1 MNEYKLQEE
10 IERYLNGEMGP
21 EELKQ
26 FELLRKENTAID
38 TKVNEHQ
45 DFTRLLKQYSDRLAL
60 ENRLNAIHDEIDV
73 HTLADELMIHP
84 SWIVQLWR
92 NHHSKIS
99 VAASVAIFAFLSI
112 MFLTGKMT
120 NQDSQYQQL
129 HLEVDK
135 LQNKTE
141 KINQKLT
148 QNGRAERFA
157 NTERFRGTGFAIT
170 SNGLIVTNYHV
181 INGADSVYVQNGAGK
196 SFKVKVLYTEPES
209 DIAILKIV
217 DTSFRNLGAIPYT
230 FKTSE
235 SDLAESVYT
244 YGYPQDSPVY
254 NDGKVTSAVGLN
266 GDSLDYQ
273 ISIPINAGDSGSPLI
288 DSKGNVVGIVQ
299 AKETKLEGVHLAVKA
314 SYLLDAIHNIPAD
327 SLTKKINLNTK
338 NTLAGLSTVQQIKKL
353 KNYVFIVKVYQ

>member
-10 IERYLNGEMGP
+10 IERYLNGDMSQDEV
-21 EELKQ
+21 KQ
-26 FELLRKENTAID
+26 FELLRKENTTVDA
-38 TKVNEHQ
+38 KVIEHR

-60 ENRLNAIHDEIDV
+60 EGRLNAIHDEIDV
-73 HTLADELMIHP
+73 HTLTEELMVHP
-84 SWIVQLWR
+84 SGVVRLWR

-99 VAASVAIFAFLSI
+99 VAASVAIFAFLSV

-120 NQDSQYQQL
+120 NQDSQYIAL
-129 HLEVDK
+129 RREVGNLK
-135 LQNKTE
+135 NKTD
-141 KINQKLT
+141 KINQKLS
-148 QNGRAERFA
+148 QNGKAEKFA

-196 SFKVKVLYTEPES
+196 SFKAKVLYTEPAN

-217 DTSFRNLGAIPYT
+217 DTSFRNLGAVPYT
-230 FKTSE
+230 FKKAE

-244 YGYPQDSPVY
+244 YGYPQDAPHFEE
-254 NDGKVTSAVGLN
+254 GKVTSAVGLN

-299 AKETKLEGVHLAVKA
+299 AKQTQLEGVHLAVKT
-314 SYLLDAIHNIPAD
+314 SYLLDAIHNIPSD
-327 SLTKKINLNTK
+327 SLTKKISLNTK
-338 NTLAGLSTVQQIKKL
+338 NTLAGLSRVQQVKKL
-353 KNYVFIVKVYQ
+353 NNYVFIVKVYQ

>member
-10 IERYLNGEMGP
+10 IERYLNGEMSP
-21 EELKQ
+21 EELIQ
-26 FELLRKENTAID
+26 FELLRKESTAID

-45 DFTRLLKQYSDRLAL
+45 DFTKLLKQYSDRLAL

-73 HTLADELMIHP
+73 HTLADELMVHP

-120 NQDSQYQQL
+120 NQDSQYIQL
-129 HLEVDK
+129 RREVGNLK
-135 LQNKTE
+135 NKTD

-148 QNGRAERFA
+148 QNGRAERSNNA
-157 NTERFRGTGFAIT
+157 ERFSGTGFAIT
-170 SNGLIVTNYHV
+170 SSGLIATNYHV
-181 INGADSVYVQNGAGK
+181 ISGADSVYVQNATGK
-196 SFKVKVLYTEPES
+196 SFKAKVLYTEPQN

-230 FKTSE
+230 FKKAE

-244 YGYPQDSPVY
+244 YGYPQDAPHF
-254 NDGKVTSAVGLN
+254 DEGRVTSAVGLN

-273 ISIPINAGDSGSPLI
+273 ISIAINPGNSGSPLM
-288 DSKGNVVGIVQ
+288 DSRGNVVGIIQ
-299 AKETKLEGVHLAVKA
+299 GKQTQLEGVHFAVKA
-314 SYLLDAIHNIPAD
+314 SYLLSAIHNIPAD

-338 NTLAGLSTVQQIKKL
+338 NTLAGLTRVQQVKKL
-353 KNYVFIVKVYQ
+353 NNYVFIVKVYQ